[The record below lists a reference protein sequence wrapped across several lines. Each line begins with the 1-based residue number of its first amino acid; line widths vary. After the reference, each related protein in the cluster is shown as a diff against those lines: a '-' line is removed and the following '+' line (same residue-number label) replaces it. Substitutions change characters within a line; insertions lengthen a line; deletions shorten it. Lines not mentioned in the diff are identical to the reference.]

1 VIDDQRGN
9 RRGTFRPPSLDGV
22 MFRVIGFEVQV
33 RRGFVVFLVLIVAL
47 YGDAFGVWLA
57 GSLAA
62 FTLVHELGHAV
73 AARRHGARAAI
84 SLDFLAG
91 YTSFVPTRPLSLGER
106 ATISVAGPATHIAL
120 SVAVLLAMG
129 VNPLDRAGVN
139 DSAASAAIWWAGPVI
154 GMFNLIPVL
163 PLDGGHIAQTGLE
176 RAVGARAHR
185 LMVWFSLGAT
195 GAFAAWLLLDPNRR
209 FFVIFVAFL
218 VIAQVQMLGSGSERP
233 RTADRQRSA
242 AADAERAAWT
252 TGRPG
257 MLVPGQE
264 LSPWYRAHRSR
275 LAGRP
280 DEARRILV
288 DDLSAPATGA
298 WWPPDRA
305 GADDLR
311 ELVALLPRPLPTGN
325 PFSEHVLA
333 DVLLR
338 TGDREDAGR
347 YAAATYGRTRSV
359 TSALMVARAAAS
371 MGDRDSAVQWLAA
384 AVASPTMSGPALADA
399 VDRAPELARLRND
412 PDVIRLMSDLDRR

>member
-1 VIDDQRGN
+1 
-9 RRGTFRPPSLDGV
+9 
-22 MFRVIGFEVQV
+22 MFRILGFDIQV

-57 GSLAA
+57 ASLAG

-73 AARRHGARAAI
+73 AARRHGAQAAI

-91 YTSFVPTRPLSLGER
+91 YTSFVPTRPLTLGER
-106 ATISVAGPATHIAL
+106 ATISAAGPATHIVS
-120 SVAVLLAMG
+120 SVVVLLAMG
-129 VNPLDRAGVN
+129 VNPLDWANAHG
-139 DSAASAAIWWAGPVI
+139 SPSTAAIWWAGPVI

-176 RAVGARAHR
+176 RAVGPRAQR
-185 LMVWFSLGAT
+185 LMVMFSLGAT

-218 VIAQVQMLGSGSERP
+218 FIAQVQMLGSTSER
-233 RTADRQRSA
+233 RGSGSADRQRSA

-264 LSPWYRAHRSR
+264 LSPWYRAHRTR

-288 DDLSAPATGA
+288 DDMSSPASGS
-298 WWPPDRA
+298 WWPPDA
-305 GADDLR
+305 APTEDLR
-311 ELVALLPRPLPTGN
+311 KLVSLLPRPLPTGN
-325 PFSEHVLA
+325 PLSEHVLA
-333 DVLLR
+333 DVLMR
-338 TGDREDAGR
+338 VGDRDAAGR
-347 YAAATYGRTRSV
+347 YAAATHGRTRSAA
-359 TSALMVARAAAS
+359 SALMVARAAAA
-371 MGDRDSAVQWLAA
+371 MGDRDSAVQWLGAALASSAASGA
-384 AVASPTMSGPALADA
+384 AVAEAI
-399 VDRAPELARLRND
+399 DRAPELDRLRND
-412 PDVIRLMSDLDRR
+412 PDVVRLMTDLHRR